1 MLLSLHVSNLALI
14 DDAEVWFGDGFNI
27 FSGETGA
34 GKSLVIGSVAIALGA
49 KAGKD
54 MVREGAD
61 KAEVELTFSV
71 DRDEQ
76 REWLKSKDIPC
87 EDDELIIRRR
97 ISNGRGVAK
106 LNGVTV
112 PSSVLKEV
120 AGLFVDVH
128 GQRDNSSLLQEK
140 QHLRLLDK
148 YCSDDLNKLKEE
160 YLSNYNEWKSLV
172 KTRDSGSGDKSER
185 ARKADLLK
193 FEIKEIEAA
202 ELRVGEDEELE
213 KRYRVMNNSMKIV
226 EALSEVEEEICG
238 SESARMLIGRALR
251 ALSPVPGL
259 DPAGSSLLDELNSI
273 DALVGDF
280 SRDLSDYM
288 SGMEFSEQEFAE
300 TEKRLDAINSL
311 KVKYSPSIEGILK
324 ELDQRKEELQ
334 RLENYDEYESLLNQK
349 IAAAEK
355 SLSKLANDISEIRK
369 EAAPKLSEEI
379 RQALTELNFNG
390 CKFNVELKSF
400 PGHFTLDGIDEAE
413 FYIAPNEGEKMS
425 PLKDTASGGEL
436 SRIMLALKTVLSDAE
451 DTDTLIFDEID
462 TGISGRTAQKV
473 SESLHKLSRR
483 HQVIC
488 ITHLPQIAAMADHH
502 FLIEKK
508 VQSGR
513 TVTGIREL
521 AEDESIREL
530 GRLLG
535 GAEITDKVLD
545 NAKEMRSLAAQVK
558 KRYS

>member
-76 REWLKSKDIPC
+76 REGLKSKDIPC